1 VWEATSS
8 PENERGDLV
17 STLALVP
24 LQLINFSKFGVCC
37 QYIHTIIF
45 IFLFSTLSECVH
57 GMNPSR
63 DVHGMLDS
71 KLYFLYAYSYTHI
84 YDILSMYLY

>member
-1 VWEATSS
+1 MLTECERQRATKK
-8 PENERGDLV
+8 NERGDLV
-17 STLALVP
+17 FTLALIP
-24 LQLINFSKFGVCC
+24 IPIKLIHFGKFGVCC

-45 IFLFSTLSECVH
+45 IFPLSTFSECVH

-71 KLYFLYAYSYTHI
+71 KLYF
-84 YDILSMYLY
+84 